1 MIMQPKKAPPQT
13 QEKTEVQRDPF
24 LAERD
29 LRQFCFQA
37 GQELG
42 QLLGAI
48 LGELNYALST
58 ANPSV
63 RDRSMAIALSA
74 AEKALHLS
82 ANLRYY
88 SGPSGMDARPT
99 DLAQLLLDTVELLE
113 SELQMR
119 GIRLS
124 ALAETP
130 ASAALDAATLRHLLT
145 NLILKMAE
153 SLVGGGDISLTLKR
167 TEGVYELSLL
177 GKPIGVISQ
186 PPMIINNRGK
196 GNSVSP
202 YTIAKSLLEAQ
213 GGTLSTQHTPEGY
226 PQVILSLPYDPKV
239 PVPESFEN
247 RRQNRRVRVQFTGEV
262 IFPGHPPLTM
272 EVCILSEKGAYLVFP
287 RSSELRPIKPNQK
300 GSMKIFY
307 FDGQAVEV
315 EEFRIASLDP
325 KGPTAGV
332 GVEFLK
338 IDNRARAVLAAL
350 VRSHTG

>member
-1 MIMQPKKAPPQT
+1 MQPKKAQSQLVENQGLP
-13 QEKTEVQRDPF
+13 KDPF

-29 LRQFCFQA
+29 LRDFCFQA

-88 SGPSGMDARPT
+88 SGPGGMDARPT

-113 SELQMR
+113 GELQQR
-119 GIRLS
+119 GLRLT
-124 ALAETP
+124 ALTETP
-130 ASAALDAATLRHLLT
+130 ATAALDAATLRHLLT

-153 SLVGGGDISLTLKR
+153 SLVGGGEISMTLRR
-167 TEGVYELSLL
+167 TDAVYELSLI
-177 GKPIGVISQ
+177 GRPIGVMSQ
-186 PPMIINNRGK
+186 PPMALNGRGP
-196 GNSVSP
+196 GPASP
-202 YTIAKSLLEAQ
+202 YTIARSLLEAQ
-213 GGTLSTQHTPEGY
+213 GGTLNTSHTPEGY
-226 PQVILSLPYDPKV
+226 PQVVLALPYDPKLKT
-239 PVPESFEN
+239 PENFEN

-262 IFPGHPPLTM
+262 IFPGHPPLAM

-287 RSSELRPIKPNQK
+287 KSAEFRPIKPNTK
-300 GSMKIFY
+300 GSLKIFY
-307 FDGQAVEV
+307 FDGQAVEI

-332 GVEFLK
+332 GVEFLR
-338 IDNRARAVLAAL
+338 IDTRARSVLSAL
-350 VRSHTG
+350 VKSHTG

>member
-1 MIMQPKKAPPQT
+1 MESPELPK
-13 QEKTEVQRDPF
+13 DPF

-88 SGPSGMDARPT
+88 SGPGGMDAKPT

-113 SELQMR
+113 PELQLR
-119 GIRLS
+119 GLRLT

-130 ASAALDAATLRHLLT
+130 ATAALDAATLRHLLT

-153 SLVGGGDISLTLKR
+153 SLVGGGEISLTLKR
-167 TEGVYELSLL
+167 SDAVYELTLV
-177 GKPIGVISQ
+177 GKPIGVLSQ
-186 PPMIINNRGK
+186 PPMQISGRGQ
-196 GNSVSP
+196 GPASP
-202 YTIAKSLLEAQ
+202 YTIARSLLEAQ
-213 GGTLSTQHTPEGY
+213 GGTLNTAHTPEGY
-226 PQVILSLPYDPKV
+226 PLVTLSLPYDPKL
-239 PVPESFEN
+239 PAPENFEN
-247 RRQNRRVRVQFTGEV
+247 RRQNRRVRVKFSGET
-262 IFPGHPPLTM
+262 IFSGHPPLAM
-272 EVCILSEKGAYLVFP
+272 EVCILSERGAYLVFP
-287 RSSELRPIKPNQK
+287 RSEENRLIKPNLK
-300 GSMKIFY
+300 GSLKIFY
-307 FDGQAVEV
+307 FDGQAVEI

-338 IDNRARAVLAAL
+338 IDNRARSVLAAL
-350 VRSHTG
+350 VRSHVG